1 MEISR
6 AFALYFSPTGTTKH
20 ISSIIS
26 CGLPLPVEKI
36 DLTPASFAYNP
47 GSFGDKDLVI
57 FSVPVYGGRV
67 PDVAL
72 SRIKEK
78 VILLMQGSV
87 GLPKQNQQLQIINYQ
102 FIKETV

>member
-1 MEISR
+1 MKISR

-47 GSFGDKDLVI
+47 GSFGDKELVI
-57 FSVPVYGGRV
+57 FSVPV
-67 PDVAL
+67 
-72 SRIKEK
+72 
-78 VILLMQGSV
+78 
-87 GLPKQNQQLQIINYQ
+87 
-102 FIKETV
+102 